1 MIDSVELDVVAG
13 NGGAGVVSF
22 QREKFVPRGG
32 PDGGDGGD
40 GASVELVADSK
51 LSTLSRY
58 HDHRPQVADN
68 GVSGGPNRRRG
79 SSGKTL
85 RVPVPVGC
93 EVFAVAADGSSELLA
108 DLDGDEERV
117 TVARGGR
124 GGRGNKRFATATRQA
139 PQFAQD
145 GLPGERQRLRIELKL
160 LADVGLIGLPNA
172 GKSTLLRAWSAARPK
187 VASYPFTT
195 LEPELGVVA
204 VDYDSFVAADMP
216 GLIEG
221 ASAGVGLG
229 HEFLRHIERTR
240 VLVHVLDM
248 TRDDPRADMVL
259 INAELAAFGHGLSE
273 KPQLVALNKVDDPDA
288 RAHVDLLDESGAGSF
303 GDPQFVISAMIREG
317 TDALARRTLQVLH
330 EAIEEEKRTAP
341 VPVLRPEPRR
351 ERFVV
356 TTPDGLATV
365 AGRSIER
372 WANTLDLSV
381 EEARQ
386 ELLARMRRMGI
397 GRVLA
402 REGVVAGDRVRIGE
416 VEVVWEG

>member
-13 NGGAGVVSF
+13 SGGAGIVSF
-22 QREKFVPRGG
+22 RREKFVPRGG

-40 GASVELVADSK
+40 GAEIELVADPK

-58 HDHRPQVADN
+58 HDHRPQLADN

-79 SSGKTL
+79 GSGKTL
-85 RVPVPVGC
+85 RVPVPLGC
-93 EVFAVAADGSSELLA
+93 EIFAVADDGTSELLA
-108 DLDGDEERV
+108 DLDSEEATV

-124 GGRGNKRFATATRQA
+124 GGRGNKRFTTATRQA

-145 GLPGERQRLRIELKL
+145 GLPGQRRRLRIELKL

-172 GKSTLLRAWSAARPK
+172 GKSTLLRAWSAATPK

-204 VDYDSFVAADMP
+204 VDYESFVAADMP

-248 TRDDPRADMVL
+248 THDDPRADMEL
-259 INAELAAFGHGLSE
+259 INAELAAFGHGLSD
-273 KPQLVALNKVDDPDA
+273 KPQLVALNKVDDPGA

-303 GDPQFVISAMIREG
+303 GDPQFVISAMVHEG

-330 EAIEEEKRTAP
+330 EAIEEEKRTAS

-351 ERFVV
+351 ERFIV
-356 TTPDGLATV
+356 TTSDGLSTV
-365 AGRSIER
+365 TGQSIER
-372 WANTLDLSV
+372 WANTLALSV
-381 EEARQ
+381 EEALQ

-402 REGVVAGDRVRIGE
+402 RQGVSAGDRVRIGD